1 MMSDSQYYKEM
12 YLTMLRAAEVAT
24 NWILDEK
31 DPLWAAHILMQAA
44 MECENIYVNE
54 EIPTSEQKE
63 VFHILY
69 EDFLHEKNK

>member
-24 NWILDEK
+24 NWILDAK

-44 MECENIYVNE
+44 MECENIYINE
-54 EIPTSEQKE
+54 EIPTPEQKE
-63 VFHILY
+63 LFNTLY
-69 EDFLHEKNK
+69 ENFLSEKNK